1 MPKHPT
7 RQQFTHDLVAWLNT
21 GIVPDGVSV
30 TANTELFANGL
41 IDSVRILEL
50 IAWTERALDRRIP
63 DRMIRMDL
71 FGSAARIADTFLEG
85 PP

>member
-1 MPKHPT
+1 MSNPPT
-7 RQQFTHDLVAWLNT
+7 RREFTHDLVAWLNT
-21 GIVPDGVSV
+21 RVVPDGVSV
-30 TANTELFANGL
+30 TASTELFANGL

-71 FGSAARIADTFLEG
+71 FGSVARIAETFMDG
-85 PP
+85 AP